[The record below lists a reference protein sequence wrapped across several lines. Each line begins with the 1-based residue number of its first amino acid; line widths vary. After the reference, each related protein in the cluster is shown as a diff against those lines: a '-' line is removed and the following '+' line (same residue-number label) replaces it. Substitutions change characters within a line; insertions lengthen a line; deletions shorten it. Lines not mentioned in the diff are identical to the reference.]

1 MPKTPFRRRGAAII
15 TAALPAAA
23 LAHPA
28 RAEHTPPPP
37 ATPLADT
44 ILVTAR
50 PAAATT
56 DTLSAPRPIALPAD
70 AATIAARAP
79 GGAAAING
87 PL

>member
-1 MPKTPFRRRGAAII
+1 MSKTPFRRRGAAII
-15 TAALPAAA
+15 AAALPAAA

-50 PAAATT
+50 PAAA
-56 DTLSAPRPIALPAD
+56 RFPAGRLWRRD
-70 AATIAARAP
+70 RT
-79 GGAAAING
+79 GGAA
-87 PL
+87 